1 MAERA
6 QRLLVTG
13 LYDLRSC
20 VLALPRLTALR
31 AVSPHHHITVIA
43 PHAARDLLLRL
54 RVADQVQVIAQ
65 SALATII
72 WTLWQKILRRFDAVV
87 DAAQLRE
94 GITPDWKKA
103 ARDLS
108 SILPAPPFVVLSL
121 IDGWP
126 AVRMAALARKLD
138 VQGYKVVLLGVSR
151 TPAHDRLLKAAPVLI
166 DLTGSV
172 DLADVPVIAH
182 GAHATIGGRD
192 GVATLAALSGARTVI
207 LSQGTDVAIDTLP
220 HATTTWIQSDD
231 IGDVSVGDVMK
242 AVA

>member
-13 LYDLRSC
+13 LYDLRGC

-31 AVSPHHHITVIA
+31 AVSPNHHITIIA

-54 RVADQVQVIAQ
+54 RVADQVQVMTGSGI
-65 SALATII
+65 ATIA
-72 WTLWQKILRRFDAVV
+72 WTLWQKVLRRFDAVL

-94 GITPDWKKA
+94 GVAPDWKKT

-108 SILPAPPFVVLSL
+108 SILPAVPFVALTL

-138 VQGYKVVLLGVSR
+138 VQGYKVALLGIAR

-182 GAHATIGGRD
+182 AAHATLGGCD
-192 GVATLAALSGARTVI
+192 GMTTLASMCGARTVI
-207 LSQGTDVAIDTLP
+207 LAQGVDAAMDELP

-231 IGDVSVGDVMK
+231 IGDVSVGDVMQ